1 MGIRHKRRHARAAV
15 TTLLCA
21 TLAGPALSA
30 DTPPTKPSDDPVY
43 RERLDV
49 YVSDYS
55 KFVYTPMAQVPGAP
69 DWTPLPSA
77 PKSAISQ
84 AALEKATAYA
94 RRMNSTALIVWHKG
108 KVALEWYGEGVTRT
122 TPLVSKSLSKPL
134 AAIAVGR
141 AIALGRIASL
151 DQPIADFIPE
161 LAGTQKGRIKVR
173 HLLDM
178 RSGMQHQS
186 FSPDPESPLNLG
198 FLSPEHTRHIIASYP
213 MIAEPGTLYSY
224 ANAPADLVG
233 EVITRATG
241 RNYAEFVDTE
251 VLRPLGAMGGEFWLN
266 RPGGEA
272 HSGCCMMLPAETFA
286 RLGVLLLHD
295 GTWEETR
302 LLPEGYVAQMRAGT
316 PQNPH
321 FGLGVW
327 IGAPYAERR
336 PFGAPDQPGPRVL
349 HSEPYLDPDL
359 FLFDGN
365 ADQIVDIAPGHDL
378 VVLRMGGN
386 PPRPTE
392 ENPEEW
398 DNSYLV
404 NTLIRG
410 MKSPE

>member
-1 MGIRHKRRHARAAV
+1 MHVRTTAAA
-15 TTLLCA
+15 LLCA
-21 TLAGPALSA
+21 SLAAPTQGANA
-30 DTPPTKPSDDPVY
+30 APTKPFEDPVY
-43 RERLDV
+43 RKRLEV
-49 YVSDYS
+49 YVTDYS
-55 KFVYTPMAQVPGAP
+55 KFVYTPMAQVVGAP

-77 PKSAISQ
+77 PETVINQ
-84 AALEKATAYA
+84 TALENATAYVQ
-94 RRMNSTALIVWHKG
+94 RMNSTALIVWHKG
-108 KVALEWYGEGVTRT
+108 KVALEWYGEDVTRT

-134 AAIAVGR
+134 SAIAVGR
-141 AIALGRIASL
+141 AIALGKITSL
-151 DQPIADFIPE
+151 DQPIAEFIPE

-186 FSPDPESPLNLG
+186 FSPAPESPLNLG

-241 RNYAEFVDTE
+241 LDYAEFVDIE
-251 VLRPLGAMGGEFWLN
+251 VLRPIGAMGGAFWLN

-272 HSGCCMMLPAETFA
+272 HSGCCMMLPAETFL

-295 GTWEETR
+295 GTWEGRR
-302 LLPEGYVAQMRAGT
+302 LLPQGYVAQMRTGT
-316 PQNPH
+316 TQNPH

-327 IGAPYAERR
+327 IGAPYVKRR

-365 ADQIVDIAPGHDL
+365 ASQIVDIAPGHDL

-386 PPRPTE
+386 PPRPTQ

-410 MKSPE
+410 MKSRE